1 MIVRGLLKIV
11 IGIALV
17 GFALIELGSPLW
29 TKAELDSTAHNAAS
43 DAAYA
48 FSRTNNRDQAYAA
61 ALDDTNG
68 DSAKLDEFFVDG
80 AGVVHV
86 TVSKRAKS
94 YLLHNFEKT
103 RGWYEVHIRATA
115 QSAGR

>member
-1 MIVRGLLKIV
+1 MIVRGLAKIV
-11 IGIALV
+11 AGIAFA
-17 GFALIELGSPLW
+17 GFTLIELGSPLW
-29 TKAELDSTAHNAAS
+29 TKAQLDSTAHNAAS

-48 FSRTNNRDQAYAA
+48 FGRTNNRDQAYEA

-68 DSAKLDEFFVDG
+68 DGAKLDEFFVDE

-94 YLLHNFEKT
+94 YVLHNFEKT
-103 RGWYEVHIRATA
+103 RGWYEVRLRATA
-115 QSAGR
+115 QPADR

>member
-1 MIVRGLLKIV
+1 MIVKGLVKIV
-11 IGIALV
+11 AAIAIA

-29 TKAELDSTAHNAAS
+29 TKAQLDSTAHNAAS

-48 FSRTNNRDQAYAA
+48 FGRTNDREQAYQA
-61 ALDDTNG
+61 ALDDT
-68 DSAKLDEFFVDG
+68 FVDD

-94 YLLHNFEKT
+94 YLLHNFKKT
-103 RGWYEVHIRATA
+103 RGWYEVHLRATA
-115 QSAGR
+115 QPASR